1 MHASFRACVRVCVC
15 VPARV
20 RACVD
25 ACNLTG
31 KRLSR
36 MLVERVLGEMR
47 ENLHATVDSEGGH
60 TKFD

>member
-1 MHASFRACVRVCVC
+1 MLACVCARVC

-25 ACNLTG
+25 ACNLTA
-31 KRLSR
+31 KRSPG
-36 MLVERVLGEMR
+36 MLVERVLGKMK

-60 TKFD
+60 TKLD